1 MRIEHTAMYFTDLER
16 AKAFF
21 EEYFGA
27 AAGEPYRNERTGF
40 SSYFLTFDGGERL
53 EIMNR
58 PDAADRDSSSP
69 QNGYDHIAFSAG
81 SRERVDELTERLKR
95 DGYKVTSEPRVTGD
109 GYYESCIIDFEGNKI
124 EITV

>member
-1 MRIEHTAMYFTDLER
+1 MRIEHTAMYFNDLER
-16 AKAFF
+16 AKSFF

-27 AAGEPYRNERTGF
+27 AAGELYRNERTGF
-40 SSYFLTFDGGERL
+40 SSYFLTFEGGERL

-58 PDAADRDSSSP
+58 PDAAADSDSP
-69 QNGYDHIAFSAG
+69 KTGYDHIAFAAG
-81 SRERVDELTERLKR
+81 SKESVDKLTERLKK
-95 DGYKVTSEPRVTGD
+95 DGYSVVSEPRVTGD